1 MLKQLKPI
9 IGNFVNFVGK
19 DIAMLGITY
28 EEVSSI
34 KILNPQLKE
43 TANTVACKRLLSIL
57 KKANKKLKHIHC
69 KSLSMQPYQKKSNMY
84 VSKESTILKAFGLL
98 FLRGEKQF

>member
-19 DIAMLGITY
+19 DIAMLGIAY

-34 KILNPQLKE
+34 KMLNPQLKE
-43 TANTVACKRLLSIL
+43 TANTVVCKSSLSIL
-57 KKANKKLKHIHC
+57 KKAHKKLKHIHC
-69 KSLSMQPYQKKSNMY
+69 KSLSMQPYRRKK
-84 VSKESTILKAFGLL
+84 K
-98 FLRGEKQF
+98 